1 MNAREAVFAA
11 LFAKLASAAGIVTA
25 SRSWRN
31 IDEVAPSEM
40 PALFQ
45 VETPEVA
52 HTEKGKPTIYRWGA
66 DVFLYAHAQAAEQQ
80 GLPDVMSLINNLTD
94 AVLAAIS
101 PSPARLTQTLG
112 GLVTDVRVQG
122 EIEVF
127 EGRIANGAR
136 RAAAFIPLEI
146 IPNL

>member
-1 MNAREAVFAA
+1 MNARETVFAA
-11 LFAKLASAAGIVTA
+11 LFTKLASAAGLITT

-80 GLPDVMSLINNLTD
+80 GLADVMPLLNNLLD
-94 AVLAAIS
+94 AVIATIDRT
-101 PSPARLTQTLG
+101 PANGLQTLG
-112 GLVTDVRVQG
+112 GLVYDLRVQG
-122 EIEVF
+122 QIEKA
-127 EGRIANGAR
+127 EGRVDSGR
-136 RAAAFIPLEI
+136 RAFAIIPLEI
-146 IPNL
+146 IPNV